1 VTTRADSPASGREHG
16 RTPTL
21 SIAIPVLN
29 GARLLPDLIDS
40 ILAQDFDDWEV
51 IVGDNVSD
59 DGTSELIAAVGDGR
73 VRTHRWTERVPVME
87 NFNRTIALARS
98 DWVIPIGADDRLR
111 PGALATFAARI
122 AESSDEH
129 PLSMVV
135 ADSRRVDSHG
145 RSAERAYYGSQARR
159 DVADGRYHA
168 SAWLRVAASPG
179 AAPWN
184 IGSIA
189 FNRSAIEAA
198 GGPFR
203 PEIGLS
209 SDTELVARIAIAGD
223 VAYVDEELLDCMV
236 RLESDG
242 NVRFVDNLRHGDRET
257 PVGIALLAAL
267 VAHEDARAVG
277 PEERAAVR
285 AAVARTHLQRAG
297 QHRLLQGGR
306 GRRSSVRDI
315 LRAFELSPRTVL
327 SPRGLTFAMGAL
339 FAPRSAIAVASRQLT
354 NRAHGSAGS
363 HAAE

>member
-1 VTTRADSPASGREHG
+1 VTTRADSPTPGRGHDG
-16 RTPTL
+16 PPAL

-29 GARLLPDLIDS
+29 GERLLPGLIES
-40 ILAQDFDDWEV
+40 ILAQEFGDWEV

-59 DGTSELIAAVGDGR
+59 DGTPELIAAIGDDR
-73 VRTHRWTERVPVME
+73 FRTHLWTERVPVME

-98 DWVIPIGADDRLR
+98 EWVIPIGADDRLR
-111 PGALATFAARI
+111 PGALATIAARI
-122 AESSDEH
+122 AEGGDEH
-129 PLSMVV
+129 PLAMVV
-135 ADSRRVDSHG
+135 GASRRVDWHG
-145 RSAERAYYGSQARR
+145 RSAERAYYGSQQRR
-159 DVADGRYHA
+159 EVASGTYHA
-168 SAWLRVAASPG
+168 SEWLRVAAAPG

-189 FNRSAIEAA
+189 FNRSAIDAA

-242 NVRFVDNLRHGDRET
+242 NVRFVDNLRHADRET

-267 VAHEDARAVG
+267 DAHEGARAVDAD
-277 PEERAAVR
+277 ERAAVR

-297 QHRLLQGGR
+297 QHRLLPGGQ
-306 GRRSSVRDI
+306 GRRSSARDI

-327 SPRGLTFAMGAL
+327 SPRGLTFAMGAIL
-339 FAPRSAIAVASRQLT
+339 APRSAIAVASRQLT
-354 NRAHGSAGS
+354 NRAHGSAS
-363 HAAE
+363 THAA